1 MSRVLFHPPLP
12 DWPHEPLACKL
23 APGTPSGFKGV
34 SKVREGCYRARAWVA
49 GKGVRTVW
57 TAKTA
62 EEAAWVLARWHI
74 YPTLLTSPP
83 KRPAKASDEAGR
95 RVGGEKLA
103 PRVLDAGMLSA
114 AERLGSQPGKRQ
126 KCAVDTG
133 GASRPDQMARAR
145 SKPGAPT
152 TAHRYPPLSRV
163 KNT

>member
-74 YPTLLTSPP
+74 CPTLLTSPP

-126 KCAVDTG
+126 KCAVDTVAG
-133 GASRPDQMARAR
+133 RADHQMVQVGRI
-145 SKPGAPT
+145 
-152 TAHRYPPLSRV
+152 PLSPV

>member
-74 YPTLLTSPP
+74 YPTASLALLTSPP
-83 KRPAKASDEAGR
+83 KTPRGQPRPVTR
-95 RVGGEKLA
+95 R
-103 PRVLDAGMLSA
+103 A
-114 AERLGSQPGKRQ
+114 AESAERSSLLVCLTPG
-126 KCAVDTG
+126 C
-133 GASRPDQMARAR
+133 
-145 SKPGAPT
+145 
-152 TAHRYPPLSRV
+152 
-163 KNT
+163 